1 MLNTKKLLFILSKK
15 ERNRGVFLFIL
26 ILLMALID
34 MLGIASIMPFIA
46 LLTNPEIINTN
57 EILNFSYKKV
67 SVFGIR
73 DEQDFLI
80 FVGIVVFC
88 LLITSIA
95 IKALTTYFQS
105 KYIRYCEF
113 SLSKRLFKLYLYQP
127 YSWFLNQN
135 SSYIGKTILSETGNV
150 IGRGLNPF
158 ISLIS
163 NIIILLTLFI
173 MLLYVDTVLTTLMAI
188 TIGSFY
194 LIVYLLMRKLLNQIG
209 KKNFKNNELKFRAL
223 LEAFSATKE
232 VKVGSLEQIFIN
244 RYSQPARSMAYN
256 MALSDILSQLPRFVL
271 EAISFGGLILVIIFY
286 MLATND
292 ITSVLPIIA
301 LYAFAGYRLMPA
313 IQKIFV
319 SFTSLR
325 ISGPAI
331 ISLYDDLKK
340 LNLKIDNNYKNEFF
354 FNENIKLKD
363 IFYAYPKS
371 SRTALKSINLT
382 IPAYTT
388 VGIVGETGSGKTTV
402 VDIILGLLD
411 AQKGTLEID
420 GKIINNKNK
429 RAWQNLIG
437 YVPQQIYLADTT
449 VSENIAFGLEAD
461 EINHE
466 NVERAAKIAN
476 LHEFILNE
484 LPSKYETTIGE
495 RGVRLSGGQRQ
506 RIGIARALYNEPKLL
521 IFDEA
526 TSALDNTTEKSVM
539 EAIYNEDY
547 KTTKILIAHRLSTV
561 KKCDKI
567 FLFDKGELKHEG
579 NYQDLLE
586 NSEKFRLSVK
596 NS

>member
-1 MLNTKKLLFILSKK
+1 MLNSKELLFILSKK
-15 ERNRGVFLFIL
+15 ERNRGVLLFIL
-26 ILLMALID
+26 ILSMALID

-46 LLTNPEIINTN
+46 LITNPEIINTN
-57 EILNFSYKKV
+57 QILNFTYKKV
-67 SVFGIR
+67 SPFGVR
-73 DEQDFLI
+73 DEKEFLV

-88 LLITSIA
+88 LLIISTF
-95 IKALTTYFQS
+95 IKALTTYLQS

-163 NIIILLTLFI
+163 NIIILITLFV
-173 MLLYVDTVLTTLMAI
+173 MLLYVDFVLTILMAV

-194 LIVYLLMRKLLNQIG
+194 LIVYFLIRKMLNKIG

-232 VKVGSLEQIFIN
+232 VKVGSLEEIFIN
-244 RYSQPARSMAYN
+244 RYSQPAGSMAYN
-256 MALSDILSQLPRFVL
+256 LALSDILSQLPRFVL
-271 EAISFGGLILVIIFY
+271 EAIAFGGLILVIIFY

-292 ITSVLPIIA
+292 ITSVLPKVA

-331 ISLYDDLKK
+331 ISLYSDLKK
-340 LNLKIDNNYKNEFF
+340 LNLKIDNNYKKEFI
-354 FNENIKLKD
+354 FNENIRLKD
-363 IFYAYPKS
+363 IFYTYPKS
-371 SRTALKSINLT
+371 SRMALKSINLT

-402 VDIILGLLD
+402 VDIILGLLE

-420 GKIINNKNK
+420 GKIINNENK

-437 YVPQQIYLADTT
+437 YVPQQIYLADTS
-449 VSENIAFGLEAD
+449 VSENIAFGLEAN
-461 EINHE
+461 EINHK

-476 LHEFILNE
+476 LHEFISNE
-484 LPSKYETTIGE
+484 LPLKYETTIGE

-506 RIGIARALYNEPKLL
+506 RIGIARALYNDPKLL

-526 TSALDNTTEKSVM
+526 TSALDNVTERSVM

-567 FLFDKGELKHEG
+567 FLFDKGELKHVG
-579 NYQDLLE
+579 NYKELLE
-586 NSEKFRLSVK
+586 NSDRFRLNVK
-596 NS
+596 DS

>member
-1 MLNTKKLLFILSKK
+1 
-15 ERNRGVFLFIL
+15 
-26 ILLMALID
+26 MAFID

-57 EILNFSYKKV
+57 EILNFAYKKG
-67 SVFGIR
+67 SAFGINN
-73 DEQDFLI
+73 EQDFLI
-80 FVGIVVFC
+80 FVGIIVFC
-88 LLITSIA
+88 LLIASIV
-95 IKALTTYFQS
+95 IKALTTFFQS

-150 IGRGLNPF
+150 ISRGLNPF

-163 NIIILLTLFI
+163 NIIILFTLFA
-173 MLLYVDTVLTTLMAI
+173 MLLYVDTVLTLLMAT
-188 TIGSFY
+188 TIGLFY
-194 LIVYLLMRKLLNQIG
+194 LIVYSLMRKLLNKIG
-209 KKNFKNNELKFRAL
+209 EKNFKNNELKFRTL

-232 VKVGSLEQIFIN
+232 VKVGGLEQIFIN

-256 MALSDILSQLPRFVL
+256 TALSDILSQLPRFVL

-286 MLATND
+286 MLATNN

-319 SFTSLR
+319 SFTQLR

-331 ISLYDDLKK
+331 ISLYNDLKK
-340 LNLKIDNNYKNEFF
+340 LNLKIDKNYNNEFF
-354 FNENIKLKD
+354 FNESIKLKD
-363 IFYAYPKS
+363 ISYAYPKS
-371 SRTALKSINLT
+371 SRTALKNINLT
-382 IPAYTT
+382 IPAHTT
-388 VGIVGETGSGKTTV
+388 VGVVGETGSGKTTV
-402 VDIILGLLD
+402 IDIILGLLE
-411 AQKGTLEID
+411 AQEGVLQVD
-420 GKIINNKNK
+420 GKIINYENK
-429 RAWQNLIG
+429 RAWQNMIG

-449 VSENIAFGLEAD
+449 VSENIAFGLKSD

-476 LHEFILNE
+476 LHEFIINE
-484 LPSKYETTIGE
+484 LPSQYQTTIGE

-526 TSALDNTTEKSVM
+526 TSALDNTTERSVM

-567 FLFDKGELKHEG
+567 FLFDKGELKNEG
-579 NYQDLLE
+579 NYQDLLK
-586 NSEKFRLSVK
+586 NSEKFRLSAK